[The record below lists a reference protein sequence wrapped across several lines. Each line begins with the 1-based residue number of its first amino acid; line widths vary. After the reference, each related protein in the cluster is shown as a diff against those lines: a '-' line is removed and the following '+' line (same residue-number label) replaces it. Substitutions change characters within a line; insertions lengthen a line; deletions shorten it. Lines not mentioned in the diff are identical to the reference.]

1 MTDAEPSFQHTTRST
16 TSRHPPC
23 EVLKIQVRDETG
35 SVLWFQLKTTQK
47 LKRLFDSYKARMLSA
62 AQQDVQFVYKGLYL
76 EATHTPQQLHMKDGD
91 VMECVRVQVQP
102 VLQEAI
108 TVVVRDQV
116 SPLHCIASHFI
127 ASVFFCG
134 HDADVSTHN
143 NVIVSS
149 PPALSVPIDTYSTT
163 QNNIKIWFKIRTTQ
177 RLRLLFQHYAK
188 LVRYPAHA
196 FQFSFQGQSLT
207 QHHTSAEIGLKEGD
221 IIECFSP
228 FPASAA

>member
-108 TVVVRDQV
+108 TVVVRDQ
-116 SPLHCIASHFI
+116 
-127 ASVFFCG
+127 
-134 HDADVSTHN
+134 
-143 NVIVSS
+143 
-149 PPALSVPIDTYSTT
+149 
-163 QNNIKIWFKIRTTQ
+163 NNIKIWFKIRTTQ